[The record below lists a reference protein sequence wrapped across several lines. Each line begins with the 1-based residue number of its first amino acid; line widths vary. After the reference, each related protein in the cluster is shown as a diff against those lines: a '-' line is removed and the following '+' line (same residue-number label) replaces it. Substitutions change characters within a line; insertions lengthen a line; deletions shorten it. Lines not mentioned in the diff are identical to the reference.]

1 MTLRALARAALVAVG
16 LLGVLGRSA
25 GGEHEI
31 HYRYIVLGY
40 VVDARGIPPKPT
52 PVELVRDKT
61 GFSYLGETDAKGFF
75 LIIARLGDESAGEP
89 LTLRV
94 GRAATTITARF
105 DPANHAA
112 HRGTRVDIRD
122 ETFQERAAAFAPT
135 LARFL
140 ATEVR

>member
-1 MTLRALARAALVAVG
+1 VGRAALAPLA
-16 LLGVLGRSA
+16 LLAVLGGPGRA
-25 GGEHEI
+25 EHDI

-40 VVDARGIPPKPT
+40 VQDARGQAPKPT

-61 GFSYLGETDAKGFF
+61 GFSYLGETDAHGFF
-75 LIIARLGDESAGEP
+75 LIIARLGDESVGEP

-105 DPANHAA
+105 DPADHAA
-112 HRGTRVDIRD
+112 HRGTRVDVQGDR
-122 ETFQERAAAFAPT
+122 FQERPAFFAPT

-140 ATEVR
+140 ATEIR

>member
-1 MTLRALARAALVAVG
+1 MLRTLSVTVG
-16 LLGVLGRSA
+16 LLGVLAGSA

-40 VVDARGIPPKPT
+40 VVDARGLPPRPT
-52 PVELVRDKT
+52 PVELIRDKT
-61 GFSYLGETDAKGFF
+61 GFSYLGETDSSGFF

-105 DPANHAA
+105 DPANHAD
-112 HRGTRVDIRD
+112 HRGTRVDLQGG
-122 ETFQERAAAFAPT
+122 TFQERAATFAPT

-140 ATEVR
+140 ATESR